1 VSCSR
6 QRLLRA
12 LYEQWNRITYSYS
25 SSSKRPA
32 LSCTAAIWC
41 GWATADSI
49 LPAADIQV
57 VVSESGEKAEA
68 GEARERQTRAL
79 KGSFAALLENCLL
92 RVFRLR
98 EARDRR

>member
-57 VVSESGEKAEA
+57 VVSERAERKLKRA
-68 GEARERQTRAL
+68 KRENARRER
-79 KGSFAALLENCLL
+79 
-92 RVFRLR
+92 
-98 EARDRR
+98 